1 MTSIAVDSG
10 QVVVIRRDADGEA
23 LLDEPALLRFRQEV
37 DTERLAA
44 LSLTDV
50 VELAPG
56 RLDRWCGW
64 YAGSG
69 RRVLLT
75 QFPEWYFGEPMVLVG
90 EGETLARAYPVGPD
104 RLLGV
109 DGLVRSMVETDE
121 GAPAVL
127 LGEGESAVLLG
138 RDERYRE
145 REVEFRVA
153 DDTFSATLITPAAGG
168 PHPAV
173 VVVHGAAGGQR
184 DFGRLFVEP
193 VLAAGVA
200 VLLYD
205 KRGHGRS
212 TGTPEVTIFEQARAA
227 AAGLDRIAAEP
238 DIDADRLG
246 LLGFSNGMWAVP
258 MVAAQRA
265 DVAFVIGIGS
275 PGVSM
280 AESEVHRRAK
290 VLREAD
296 LEADTVEAA
305 ARAWRCIFAIAGT
318 GRADDASIS
327 VLSAALARL
336 RTAEDLKRYEIP
348 GYAQQNPML
357 SAVPPL
363 APVEEL
369 VQMLSGDGDPELG
382 HDPTLDYA
390 RVRCPVLLQWG
401 AQDTSVPVDVSAQRI
416 AAALPEPATAR
427 LLVYPDV
434 EHMLNVVVPQVRGIS
449 AEEAMYG
456 FHGFRFGPR
465 TRDDLREW
473 LDALR

>member
-1 MTSIAVDSG
+1 M
-10 QVVVIRRDADGEA
+10 
-23 LLDEPALLRFRQEV
+23 LRFRQPV
-37 DTERLAA
+37 GVERLAA

-75 QFPEWYFGEPMVLVG
+75 QFPEGYFGESMVMVG
-90 EGETLARAYPVGPD
+90 EGEVVARTYPVGPE
-104 RLLGV
+104 RLLGT
-109 DGLVRSMVETDE
+109 DGLVWSLVETDE

-127 LGEGESAVLLG
+127 LGEGESAILLG

-153 DDTFSATLITPAAGG
+153 DDTFSATLITPAEGG
-168 PHPAV
+168 PHPAA

-193 VLAAGVA
+193 VLASGVA

-205 KRGHGRS
+205 KQGHGRS
-212 TGTPEVTIFEQARAA
+212 TGTPEVTIFDQARAA
-227 AAGLDRIAAEP
+227 AAGLDRIAGEP

-258 MVAAQRA
+258 MIAAERD
-265 DVAFVIGIGS
+265 DVAFVVGIGS

-290 VLREAD
+290 VLREAG
-296 LEADTVEAA
+296 LEADTIEAVA
-305 ARAWRCIFAIAGT
+305 QAWRCIFAIAGT
-318 GRADDASIS
+318 GRADDASITA
-327 VLSAALARL
+327 LSAAVAALSA
-336 RTAEDLKRYEIP
+336 AEDLKRYEIP

-363 APVEEL
+363 GPVEEL
-369 VQMLSGDGDPELG
+369 VQMLSGDGDAELG
-382 HDPTLDYA
+382 HDPAVDYA

-401 AQDTSVPVDVSAQRI
+401 AQDTSVPVDVSVQRI
-416 AAALPEPATAR
+416 SAALPEPGTAS

-434 EHMLNVVVPQVRGIS
+434 EHMLNVVVPEVRGIS

-473 LDALR
+473 LSTVR